1 MMCTLTQRELDF
13 LASLKTGWRR
23 LYWRELAR
31 LSRSDAEPGEV
42 QPQMRPMIWRVVS
55 GLSDESV
62 SIQDKP
68 VWWNRHS

>member
-23 LYWRELAR
+23 LYRRELAR
-31 LSRSDAEPGEV
+31 LSRSGAEPDEV
-42 QPQMRPMIWRVVS
+42 PPETRPIWRVVS
-55 GLSDESV
+55 GLSRESV

>member
-13 LASLKTGWRR
+13 LASLKTSWRR
-23 LYWRELAR
+23 LYRRELLR
-31 LSRSDAEPGEV
+31 LLKGDAEPGEV
-42 QPQMRPMIWRVVS
+42 PPETRPIVWRVVS
-55 GLSDESV
+55 GLSRESV

>member
-13 LASLKTGWRR
+13 LASLKTGWPW
-23 LYWRELAR
+23 LYRRELAR
-31 LSRSDAEPGEV
+31 LSRAGAEPGEV
-42 QPQMRPMIWRVVS
+42 SPETRPMIWRVVS

>member
-1 MMCTLTQRELDF
+1 MMCTLTQRELNF
-13 LASLKTGWRR
+13 LAGLKAGWRP
-23 LYWRELAR
+23 LYRRELAR
-31 LSRSDAEPGEV
+31 LLKGDAEPGEV
-42 QPQMRPMIWRVVS
+42 SPETRPMIWRLVS

>member
-13 LASLKTGWRR
+13 LASLKTGCRR
-23 LYWRELAR
+23 LYRRELAR
-31 LSRSDAEPGEV
+31 LLKGDAEPGEV
-42 QPQMRPMIWRVVS
+42 PPETRPIVWRVVS
-55 GLSDESV
+55 GLSHESV

>member
-23 LYWRELAR
+23 LYRRELAR
-31 LSRSDAEPGEV
+31 LSRAGAEPGEV
-42 QPQMRPMIWRVVS
+42 SPEKRPMIWRVVS

>member
-13 LASLKTGWRR
+13 LAGLKAGWPW
-23 LYWRELAR
+23 LYRRELAR
-31 LSRSDAEPGEV
+31 LSRGGAEPGEA
-42 QPQMRPMIWRVVS
+42 QPQTRPIWRVVL
-55 GLSDESV
+55 GLSQESV